1 MELGVASLAL
11 LCILFLIIALIY
23 SSVGFGG
30 GSSYLALLALMSVS
44 FYVTRS
50 LALVCNIVVVGG
62 SIYWF
67 LKNRHFKLSEFL
79 PFVVTSVPMA
89 FLGAS
94 YKLTEQVFFLVLGIV
109 LVLVALI
116 LFWQTTHLE
125 VLEREPIKTYPNW
138 INYFL
143 GGSIGLLSGLVGIGG
158 GIFLAP
164 VLYYLKWG
172 PPTKIAAL
180 ASFFILVNSISA
192 LSGLIYS
199 DDFKISFGAAIFLGL
214 SVFIGG
220 QLGVRYSFKN
230 LSSKT
235 IRRLTALLVL
245 IVGVRVLLIN
255 ALAL

>member
-1 MELGVASLAL
+1 MEFGVASLGL
-11 LCILFLIIALIY
+11 LCVLFLIIATIY

-30 GSSYLALLALMSVS
+30 GSSYLAILALMSVS
-44 FYVTRS
+44 FYTMRS

-62 SIYWF
+62 SVYWF
-67 LKNRHFKLSEFL
+67 LKNRRFKLSEFL
-79 PFVVTSVPMA
+79 PFVITSVPMA

-94 YKLTEQVFFLVLGIV
+94 YKLTEQVFFLLLGIV

-116 LFWQTTHLE
+116 LFWQT
-125 VLEREPIKTYPNW
+125 EPMNVSQRASIKTYPNW

-143 GGSIGLLSGLVGIGG
+143 GTSIGLLSGLVGIGG

-164 VLYYLKWG
+164 ILYYMKWAS
-172 PPTKIAAL
+172 PAKIAAL

-192 LSGLIYS
+192 LSGLVYS
-199 DDFKISFGAAIFLGL
+199 GDLKIPFEAAIFLGL

-220 QLGVRYSFKN
+220 QIGVRYSFKN
-230 LSSKT
+230 LSSKS
-235 IRRLTALLVL
+235 IRQLTALLVL
-245 IVGVRVLLIN
+245 IVGVRILLIN